1 MPVDEDAEG
10 GKQKTQRLDRKISMS
25 SRKIKPD
32 QDSPVSKKVL
42 LKIQE
47 GLLQWFVENGRDL
60 PWRRDYAPYEVWISE
75 IMLQQTQIKTMLPY
89 YHRWMERFPD
99 LRSVANAPE
108 DELFRC
114 WEGLGYYARVKNIQ
128 KAARQI
134 VSEFDGKLPCD
145 FDSIRSLPGIGRYTA
160 GAIMSFACNAD
171 YPAADANAARILAR
185 IFNISIR
192 SDSKEFQ
199 DAVWHYATE
208 ILPRG
213 QARNFN
219 QALMDF
225 GSRICVSGVPL
236 CAECPIASGCGS
248 FAAGTAERIPVKAVK
263 RAPEQIRR
271 VIGIFLRD
279 GKVLVRKRPES
290 GLMPNLWE
298 FPGGDAKGGEMPE
311 KVLGDLWLREFGIPI
326 GAMKKLTIVK
336 HSHTAFRVTLHAFL
350 CEACGRMPDTSERL
364 KWLDL
369 GELEKFGFPAAHRK
383 VIRVLMETTTM

>member
-1 MPVDEDAEG
+1 LMKMRG
-10 GKQKTQRLDRKISMS
+10 LGTRKKQRLDAKDNMS
-25 SRKIKPD
+25 SRKIKSD
-32 QDSPVSKKVL
+32 QGSPISKKML
-42 LKIQE
+42 LRIQE
-47 GLLQWFVENGRDL
+47 GLLQWFAENGRDL
-60 PWRRDYAPYEVWISE
+60 PWRRKYAPYEVWISE

-108 DELFRC
+108 DELLRC

-134 VSEFDGKLPCD
+134 VSEFGGKLPCD
-145 FDSIRSLPGIGRYTA
+145 FDSIRALPGIGRYTA

-192 SDSKEFQ
+192 SDLKEFQ

-208 ILPRG
+208 ILPSG
-213 QARNFN
+213 HARNFN

-236 CAECPIASGCGS
+236 CAECPIAFGCGS

-263 RAPEQIRR
+263 KAPEQIRR

-279 GKVLVRKRPES
+279 EKVLIRKRPES

-298 FPGGDAKGGEMPE
+298 FPGGDAQEGETP
-311 KVLGDLWLREFGIPI
+311 KSALRGIWLRELGVRI
-326 GAMKKLTIVK
+326 GFMKELLVVK
-336 HSHTAFRVTLHAFL
+336 HSHTSFRVTLHAFL
-350 CEACGRMPDTSERL
+350 CEGRGPMPDSSDRL
-364 KWLDL
+364 RWLDL

-383 VIRVLMETTTM
+383 VIRVLMETSTM